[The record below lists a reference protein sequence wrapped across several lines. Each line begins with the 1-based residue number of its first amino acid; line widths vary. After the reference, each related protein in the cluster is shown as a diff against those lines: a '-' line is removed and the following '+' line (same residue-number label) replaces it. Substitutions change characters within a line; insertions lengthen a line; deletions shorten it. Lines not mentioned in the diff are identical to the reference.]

1 MICAITIS
9 NSGQRRDFF
18 GTRKNKLAVR
28 SLRNPFFKKPFDWRR
43 NTEDADGPRNNRK
56 ERASQLSLSLSVGP
70 ISQLKRD
77 RRPIMALDSPM
88 TPVAS
93 ARIRFG
99 FAKPNQEQIV
109 LLITVVLLVVF
120 GLTLDGFATV
130 SNLLNLLRSIS
141 ILGVLG
147 LGMGLIVISRGIDLS
162 EVAIMAGS
170 WSIALIEIQNGM
182 PVLWAV
188 LVALMIAL
196 SIGVI
201 NGIMV
206 AFVEAPALFV
216 TLAAGFVIYG
226 LAFWFAPAWVVYAPK
241 DAPGLLFLGAGRILG
256 IPVPIFVFAA
266 AALAMQLFLSRTSI
280 GRFIYAQGD
289 NPEAARLSG
298 IPLRPLIVLEY
309 VLVGLL
315 AWLAGFVWVG
325 TTGSMQ
331 MAITQG
337 TMIFDVVLVV
347 VIGGISLIGGRGGVL
362 SVIVGCV
369 LIGTLLNAFT
379 IMDVNSEVQNIV
391 KGIVLLAAIVLD
403 NWLHPRDEETA
414 RQGD

>member
-1 MICAITIS
+1 MRSPTPLRGFEQPARSTSAGPHFPWLFSRLGIS
-9 NSGQRRDFF
+9 
-18 GTRKNKLAVR
+18 A
-28 SLRNPFFKKPFDWRR
+28 
-43 NTEDADGPRNNRK
+43 
-56 ERASQLSLSLSVGP
+56 
-70 ISQLKRD
+70 
-77 RRPIMALDSPM
+77 
-88 TPVAS
+88 
-93 ARIRFG
+93 
-99 FAKPNQEQIV
+99 AKPNQEQIV
-109 LLITVVLLVVF
+109 LLITIVLLIVF
-120 GLTLDGFATV
+120 GLTLNGFATV

-170 WSIALIEIQNGM
+170 WSIALIEMQRGM
-182 PVLWAV
+182 SVPSAILIA
-188 LVALMIAL
+188 LAVALL
-196 SIGVI
+196 IGVT
-201 NGIMV
+201 NGVMV
-206 AFVEAPALFV
+206 AFVEAPPLFV

-241 DAPGLLFLGAGRILG
+241 NEPALMFLGAGRLFG
-256 IPVPIFVFAA
+256 IPVPILVFAVA
-266 AALAMQLFLSRTSI
+266 AIAMQLFLSRTSL

-298 IPLRPLIVLEY
+298 VALRPLIVLEY
-309 VLVGLL
+309 ALVALL
-315 AWLAGFVWVG
+315 AWIAGFVWVG

-347 VIGGISLIGGRGGVL
+347 VIGGISLIGGRG
-362 SVIVGCV
+362 SVYSVVVGCV

-379 IMDVNSEVQNIV
+379 IMDVNTEVQNII
-391 KGIVLLAAIVLD
+391 KGVVLLAAIVLD

>member
-1 MICAITIS
+1 
-9 NSGQRRDFF
+9 
-18 GTRKNKLAVR
+18 
-28 SLRNPFFKKPFDWRR
+28 
-43 NTEDADGPRNNRK
+43 
-56 ERASQLSLSLSVGP
+56 
-70 ISQLKRD
+70 
-77 RRPIMALDSPM
+77 MALDSPIA
-88 TPVAS
+88 PVAS
-93 ARIRFG
+93 ARISAG

-109 LLITVVLLVVF
+109 LLITVVLLFVF
-120 GLTLDGFATV
+120 GLTLNGFATW

-182 PVLWAV
+182 PIALAIV
-188 LVALMIAL
+188 VALVIAL
-196 SIGVI
+196 CIGAI
-201 NGIMV
+201 NGLMI

-241 DAPGLLFLGAGRILG
+241 EAPALLFLGAGRIFG
-256 IPVPIFVFAA
+256 VPVPIFVFAA
-266 AALAMQLFLSRTSI
+266 AAVAMQLFLSRTSI

-289 NPEAARLSG
+289 NPEAARLAG

-309 VLVGLL
+309 VLVALL
-315 AWLAGFVWVG
+315 AWLAGLVWIG

-362 SVIVGCV
+362 SVVVGCM

-379 IMDVNSEVQNIV
+379 IMDVNSEVQNII

>member
-1 MICAITIS
+1 M
-9 NSGQRRDFF
+9 
-18 GTRKNKLAVR
+18 
-28 SLRNPFFKKPFDWRR
+28 
-43 NTEDADGPRNNRK
+43 
-56 ERASQLSLSLSVGP
+56 
-70 ISQLKRD
+70 
-77 RRPIMALDSPM
+77 
-88 TPVAS
+88 
-93 ARIRFG
+93 
-99 FAKPNQEQIV
+99 
-109 LLITVVLLVVF
+109 LLITIALVIVF
-120 GLTLDGFATV
+120 GLTLNGFATL

-141 ILGVLG
+141 ILGILG

-170 WSIALIEIQNGM
+170 WSIALIEMQHGM
-182 PVLWAV
+182 PIGWAC
-188 LVALMIAL
+188 MIAL
-196 SIGVI
+196 GLAVTIGVV
-201 NGIMV
+201 NGVMV

-241 DAPGLLFLGAGRILG
+241 DAPALMFLGAGRLFG
-256 IPVPIFVFAA
+256 VPVPIFVFAV
-266 AALAMQLFLSRTSI
+266 AALIIHLFLSRTSI

-298 IPLRPLIVLEY
+298 IALRPLMVLEH
-309 VLVGLL
+309 VIVALL
-315 AWLAGFVWVG
+315 AWIAGLVWIG

-347 VIGGISLIGGRGGVL
+347 VIGGISLVGGRGGVF
-362 SVIVGCV
+362 SVVVGCV

-379 IMDVNSEVQNIV
+379 IMDVNSEVQNII

-403 NWLHPRDEETA
+403 NFLHPRDEETA

>member
-1 MICAITIS
+1 MRS
-9 NSGQRRDFF
+9 PLPSSGFEQH
-18 GTRKNKLAVR
+18 V
-28 SLRNPFFKKPFDWRR
+28 
-43 NTEDADGPRNNRK
+43 TELPAPAASPLPRF
-56 ERASQLSLSLSVGP
+56 
-70 ISQLKRD
+70 
-77 RRPIMALDSPM
+77 
-88 TPVAS
+88 
-93 ARIRFG
+93 RIG
-99 FAKPNQEQIV
+99 KTSQEQIV
-109 LLITVVLLVVF
+109 LAITILLLIVF
-120 GLTLDGFATV
+120 GFTLNGFATV

-162 EVAIMAGS
+162 EIAIMAGS
-170 WSIALIEIQNGM
+170 WSIALIEMQNGM
-182 PVLWAV
+182 PVALAV
-188 LVALMIAL
+188 LLALAL
-196 SIGVI
+196 AVFIGIV
-201 NGIMV
+201 NGVMV

-241 DAPGLLFLGAGRILG
+241 SAPGLMFLGAGRLFG
-256 IPVPIFVFAA
+256 IPVPILVFAVA
-266 AALAMQLFLSRTSI
+266 AIAMQLFLSRTSI
-280 GRFIYAQGD
+280 GRFVYAQGD

-298 IPLRPLIVLEY
+298 IALRPLIVLEY
-309 VLVGLL
+309 VLVATL

-347 VIGGISLIGGRGGVL
+347 VIGGISLVGGRG
-362 SVIVGCV
+362 SVFSVVVGCV

-379 IMDVNSEVQNIV
+379 IMDVNSEVQNII
-391 KGIVLLAAIVLD
+391 KGVVLLAAIVLD
-403 NWLHPRDEETA
+403 NFLHPRDEETA

>member
-1 MICAITIS
+1 MLAITI
-9 NSGQRRDFF
+9 
-18 GTRKNKLAVR
+18 LLLIV
-28 SLRNPFFKKPFDWRR
+28 
-43 NTEDADGPRNNRK
+43 
-56 ERASQLSLSLSVGP
+56 
-70 ISQLKRD
+70 
-77 RRPIMALDSPM
+77 
-88 TPVAS
+88 
-93 ARIRFG
+93 FG
-99 FAKPNQEQIV
+99 F
-109 LLITVVLLVVF
+109 
-120 GLTLDGFATV
+120 TLNGFATV

-170 WSIALIEIQNGM
+170 WSIGLIEMQNGM
-182 PVLWAV
+182 PVTLAV
-188 LVALMIAL
+188 LLALAL
-196 SIGVI
+196 AVFIGAV
-201 NGIMV
+201 NGVMV

-241 DAPGLLFLGAGRILG
+241 EAPGLMHLGAGHLFG
-256 IPVPIFVFAA
+256 IPVPILVFAVA
-266 AALAMQLFLSRTSI
+266 AIAMQLFLSRTSI
-280 GRFIYAQGD
+280 GRFVYAQGD

-298 IPLRPLIVLEY
+298 VALRPLIVLEY
-309 VLVGLL
+309 VLVAFL

-347 VIGGISLIGGRGGVL
+347 VIGGISLVGGRG
-362 SVIVGCV
+362 SVFSVVVGCI

-379 IMDVNSEVQNIV
+379 IMDVNSEVQNII
-391 KGIVLLAAIVLD
+391 KGVVLLAAIVLD

>member
-1 MICAITIS
+1 MPS
-9 NSGQRRDFF
+9 PLPSRGLERGERNS
-18 GTRKNKLAVR
+18 
-28 SLRNPFFKKPFDWRR
+28 
-43 NTEDADGPRNNRK
+43 
-56 ERASQLSLSLSVGP
+56 SVEP
-70 ISQLKRD
+70 H
-77 RRPIMALDSPM
+77 SPG
-88 TPVAS
+88 
-93 ARIRFG
+93 IRFNV
-99 FAKPNQEQIV
+99 AKLNQEQIV
-109 LLITVVLLVVF
+109 LLITVVLLIVF
-120 GLTLDGFATV
+120 GFTLNGFATV
-130 SNLLNLLRSIS
+130 PNLLNLLRSIS

-170 WSIALIEIQNGM
+170 WSIALIQMQRGT
-182 PVLWAV
+182 PVVAAV
-188 LVALMIAL
+188 LIALAVAL

-201 NGIMV
+201 NGVMV

-241 DAPGLLFLGAGRILG
+241 DEPGLMFLGAGRLFG
-256 IPVPIFVFAA
+256 IPVPILVFGAA
-266 AALAMQLFLSRTSI
+266 AIAMQLFLSRTSI

-298 IPLRPLIVLEY
+298 VALRPLIILEY
-309 VLVGLL
+309 VIVALL
-315 AWLAGFVWVG
+315 AWIAGFVWVG

-347 VIGGISLIGGRGGVL
+347 VIGGISLIGGRG
-362 SVIVGCV
+362 SVFSVVVGCV

-379 IMDVNSEVQNIV
+379 IMDVNSEVQNII
-391 KGIVLLAAIVLD
+391 KGVVLLAAIVLD

>member
-1 MICAITIS
+1 MASTQ
-9 NSGQRRDFF
+9 QRAEPQAHASF
-18 GTRKNKLAVR
+18 A
-28 SLRNPFFKKPFDWRR
+28 
-43 NTEDADGPRNNRK
+43 
-56 ERASQLSLSLSVGP
+56 RARLSLL
-70 ISQLKRD
+70 
-77 RRPIMALDSPM
+77 
-88 TPVAS
+88 
-93 ARIRFG
+93 G
-99 FAKPNQEQIV
+99 FRKPNQEQIV
-109 LLITVVLLVVF
+109 LLITIALLIVF
-120 GLTLDGFATV
+120 GLTLNGFANV
-130 SNLLNLLRSIS
+130 SNILNLLRSIS

-162 EVAIMAGS
+162 EIAIMAGS
-170 WSIALIEIQNGM
+170 WSIALIKMQQGM
-182 PVLWAV
+182 PVTSAV
-188 LVALMIAL
+188 LLALAL
-196 SIGVI
+196 AITIGVV
-201 NGIMV
+201 NGVMV

-226 LAFWFAPAWVVYAPK
+226 LAFWLAPAWVVYAPQ
-241 DAPGLLFLGAGRILG
+241 DAPGLMFLGAGRVFG
-256 IPVPIFVFAA
+256 VPVPIFVFAFA
-266 AALAMQLFLSRTSI
+266 AIVIQLFLSRTSV

-298 IPLRPLIVLEY
+298 VALRPLIVLEY
-309 VLVGLL
+309 VIVAVL

-347 VIGGISLIGGRGGVL
+347 VIGGISLIGGRG
-362 SVIVGCV
+362 SVFSVVVGCV

-391 KGIVLLAAIVLD
+391 KGVVLLAAIVLD

>member
-1 MICAITIS
+1 MS
-9 NSGQRRDFF
+9 VQSPSRDV
-18 GTRKNKLAVR
+18 AVPTAPSR
-28 SLRNPFFKKPFDWRR
+28 
-43 NTEDADGPRNNRK
+43 TA
-56 ERASQLSLSLSVGP
+56 A
-70 ISQLKRD
+70 
-77 RRPIMALDSPM
+77 M
-88 TPVAS
+88 
-93 ARIRFG
+93 
-99 FAKPNQEQIV
+99 FAKPSQEQIV
-109 LLITVVLLVVF
+109 LLITIALLIVF
-120 GLTLDGFATV
+120 GLTLNGFATV

-182 PVLWAV
+182 PVFTAV
-188 LVALMIAL
+188 LLALAIAVL
-196 SIGVI
+196 IGVV
-201 NGIMV
+201 NGVMV

-226 LAFWFAPAWVVYAPK
+226 LAFWIAPAWVVYAPK
-241 DAPGLLFLGAGRILG
+241 DAPGLMYLGAGRLFG
-256 IPVPIFVFAA
+256 IPVPILVFAVCA
-266 AALAMQLFLSRTSI
+266 IAMHLFLSRTSI

-289 NPEAARLSG
+289 NPEAARLTG
-298 IPLRPLIVLEY
+298 IPLRPLIVLEH
-309 VLVGLL
+309 VLVALL
-315 AWLAGFVWVG
+315 AWIAGLVWVG

-347 VIGGISLIGGRGGVL
+347 VIGGISLIGGRG
-362 SVIVGCV
+362 SVFSVVVGCI

-379 IMDVNSEVQNIV
+379 IMDVNSEVQNII
-391 KGIVLLAAIVLD
+391 KGVVLLAAIVLD